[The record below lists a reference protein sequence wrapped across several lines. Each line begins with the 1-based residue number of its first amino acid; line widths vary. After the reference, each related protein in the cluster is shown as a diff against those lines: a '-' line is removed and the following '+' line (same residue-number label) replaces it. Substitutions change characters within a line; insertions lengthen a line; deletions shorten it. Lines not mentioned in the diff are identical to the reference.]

1 MNKSIVVG
9 NVGQDPTLRY
19 LDDGTPVTTLSVCAN
34 DRIGSGENRTDNA
47 VWYRAEF
54 FGNSAEIITKHVK
67 QGDPIYVEGRL
78 KEPKPWIGDDGKA
91 RVNLVLHRCDFQ
103 FLPKRN
109 RPNDQAEAGV
119 NTETNPETSASDD
132 DSDIPF

>member
-103 FLPKRN
+103 FLPRRN
-109 RPNDQAEAGV
+109 RTNDDAGQAAAVKTDTEA
-119 NTETNPETSASDD
+119 SSDLSD
-132 DSDIPF
+132 TDIPF

>member
-9 NVGQDPTLRY
+9 NVGQNPTLRY
-19 LDDGTPVTTLSVCAN
+19 LNDGTPVTTLSVCAN
-34 DRIGSGENRTDNA
+34 DRSGSGENRTDTP
-47 VWYRAEF
+47 VWYKAHF

-78 KEPKPWIGDDGKA
+78 KPEPWVGDDGKA
-91 RVNLVLHRCDFQ
+91 RVNLNLNRCDFQ

-109 RPNDQAEAGV
+109 RANDDADQPAAVQTDTEA
-119 NTETNPETSASDD
+119 SSDLSD
-132 DSDIPF
+132 TDIPF

>member
-9 NVGQDPTLRY
+9 NVGQDPVLRY
-19 LDDGTPVTTLSVCAN
+19 LNDGKETPVTTLSVCAN
-34 DRIGSGENRTDNA
+34 DKSGSGENQKDTP
-47 VWYRAEF
+47 VWYKAHF

-78 KEPKPWIGDDGKA
+78 KPEIWVGDDGKA
-91 RVNLVLHRCDFQ
+91 RLNLNLNRCEFQ

-109 RPNDQAEAGV
+109 RANNDAEQV
-119 NTETNPETSASDD
+119 VPVQTSAEPSELS